1 METQSTN
8 VADGSRLLFSRY
20 KGRKPNGEPDR
31 SWSLRWRPAGG
42 GRPITLC
49 RSQKD
54 SLPVTHDVMEELF
67 EDQRVEAILADI
79 MRRRGEP

>member
-1 METQSTN
+1 MDTQTTTQTE
-8 VADGSRLLFSRY
+8 GSRLLFSRY
-20 KGRKPNGEPDR
+20 KNGTDK
-31 SWSLRWRPAGG
+31 SWSLRWKPAAGG
-42 GRPITLC
+42 KPVTLC

-67 EDQRVEAILADI
+67 DDQRVEAILADI

>member
-1 METQSTN
+1 METQETSTQT
-8 VADGSRLLFSRY
+8 GSRLLFSRY
-20 KGRKPNGEPDR
+20 KNGTDR
-31 SWSLRWRPAGG
+31 SWSLRWKPAAG
-42 GRPITLC
+42 GRPVTLC

-54 SLPVTHDVMEELF
+54 APVVTHDVMEELF